1 MFLFPKVKIDGSTE
15 WALSE
20 EMFERLLLEGT
31 QVSEEDLD
39 TFLGTTDVEEVVATF
54 AEERSSVF
62 EQMVPTVDS
71 PNEGVDS
78 PMGESLMDNLGIN
91 GEGGLV
97 KNSSELFSDVGTDD
111 GFIIFHDV
119 YNHEDSL
126 YDHFYMSHF
135 DEDSFF

>member
-1 MFLFPKVKIDGSTE
+1 M
-15 WALSE
+15 SE
-20 EMFERLLLEGT
+20 K
-31 QVSEEDLD
+31 DLD
-39 TFLGTTDVEEVVATF
+39 TFLGTPDVEKVVATF
-54 AEERSSVF
+54 AEEQSSVV
-62 EQMVPTVDS
+62 EQMVPTVD
-71 PNEGVDS
+71 NS

-97 KNSSELFSDVGTDD
+97 KNSSELFSDIGTDD